1 MQKVFNFFSDP
12 GHGWMAVKKRQ
23 LVELGIAAKITP
35 YSYQRGDTAYLEED
49 CDVALFFEVFQKLTG
64 EKPVLKN
71 HFSNRSSK
79 IRNYE
84 SYRCDSEA
92 FRVVASV
99 HDPRTEDDSHPEME
113 LNSGS
118 LEAATRQAKS
128 WARNGY
134 WSAVYDQRTGE
145 AIHDF
150 TPEASLQ

>member
-1 MQKVFNFFSDP
+1 MQKVFQFYADS
-12 GHGWMAVKKRQ
+12 GHGWMAVKKQQ
-23 LVELGIAAKITP
+23 LVALGIASKITP
-35 YSYQRGDTAYLEED
+35 YSYQRGDTAFLEED
-49 CDVALFFEVFQKLTG
+49 RDLGIFFEAYLQKTG
-64 EKPVLKN
+64 EVPILKQ
-71 HFSNRSSK
+71 HHSDRSSK

-99 HDPRTEDDSHPEME
+99 HDPRTEDGSHPEME